1 MTLKGTLS
9 DGGLE
14 VLAFPVGFFFSFSPG
29 SAGWGRN
36 EKEGGHSEPQGDEL
50 IVISCDKLQHLFP
63 EFESFVVS
71 IHF

>member
-1 MTLKGTLS
+1 MTLTGTVS
-9 DGGLE
+9 GGGLE

-36 EKEGGHSEPQGDEL
+36 EKEGGHSEGDEL